1 MLGTVVVT
9 GAVETTGAVV
19 VTAAGPVLL
28 VVTGTAGNVCAG
40 AVLGVFPR
48 CVEFLQCDSQ

>member
-19 VTAAGPVLL
+19 VTAVGPVLL

-40 AVLGVFPR
+40 AVLGLVLQS
-48 CVEFLQCDSQ
+48 VEFLQCDNQ